1 MLSGEVQKLET
12 ENKKLRELLKR
23 LNEDVPR
30 PKDCEHCRHY
40 RQHYCRDEYGTF
52 YKVYTGF
59 CTCSV
64 PAGKRKGKTG
74 PAPEDTCLCFEQR
87 GHSARS

>member
-1 MLSGEVQKLET
+1 MLSESVLKLET
-12 ENKKLRELLKR
+12 ENRKLRELLKKC
-23 LNEDVPR
+23 NEDIPKPR
-30 PKDCEHCRHY
+30 DCEHCSHY

-64 PAGKRKGKTG
+64 PVGKRKGKAKPT
-74 PAPEDTCLCFEQR
+74 PKDVCQCFKER
-87 GHSARS
+87 GAAVR

>member
-1 MLSGEVQKLET
+1 MLSESVLKLET
-12 ENKKLRELLKR
+12 ENRKLRELLK
-23 LNEDVPR
+23 
-30 PKDCEHCRHY
+30 KCEHCSYY

-64 PAGKRKGKTG
+64 PAGKRKGKVKPT
-74 PAPEDTCLCFEQR
+74 PKDVCQCFKER
-87 GHSARS
+87 GAAVR